1 MPSTLTKHSHAD
13 YNTTENSWL
22 EQRTFVTYAPYL
34 LSDKELAG
42 EMLAELH
49 DLENPTPPSTTD
61 MTPVADPVGKSLS
74 CGPFRLAFD
83 SSGALSDL
91 THLTSGVRLA
101 NESHTLGS
109 FIYKTYNDTDYREF
123 LSDFAIRINP
133 PGQGCLNAS
142 DPMTC
147 FNFRKPNM
155 TAAAH
160 PLRRHI
166 LPHLTALYSR
176 SNSDSCSFVTQ
187 VSTLLRMLCVC
198 VLVPRRFDAPHHVSA
213 FCILPF

>member
-1 MPSTLTKHSHAD
+1 
-13 YNTTENSWL
+13 
-22 EQRTFVTYAPYL
+22 
-34 LSDKELAG
+34 
-42 EMLAELH
+42 MLAELR
-49 DLENPTPPSTTD
+49 DLDNPTPPSTTD
-61 MTPVADPVGKSLS
+61 MAQVADPVGKSLS

-123 LSDFAIRINP
+123 LADFAIRINS
-133 PGQGCLNAS
+133 PGQGCLNTS

-147 FNFRKPNM
+147 FNFRKPNI
-155 TAAAH
+155 TAAAN

-166 LPHLTALYSR
+166 TPHLTALYSR

-187 VSTLLRMLCVC
+187 VSSCICCVC
-198 VLVPRRFDAPHHVSA
+198 SSPTTF
-213 FCILPF
+213 